1 MGGHVGAP
9 HLDGV
14 VGGSRPAD
22 DQRSHPWRRL
32 RADRPRLHDGV
43 RHHRADQLRPRRR
56 LHAGP
61 LRLAQLVHAA
71 RGDEDADGLA
81 ARDDSPT
88 CLSPH
93 DAHDRGPQRRDRPR
107 GLPAAAALD
116 PARAAHHGD
125 RRVVHAR
132 ERGAPL
138 EGPGAHRLPR
148 RLPIR
153 GHPARVVRRGLG
165 HLRHDQ
171 GPARGG
177 GDDPADAGPPLLREP
192 DHVGQGHA
200 RDRPGPRDRRG
211 DGDQRRADYLDDVLH
226 RRGARRSGRAH
237 PGHVLQHR
245 PVVDGLP
252 GRAQGLHR
260 GRARRHRQHDGR
272 RARRSVH
279 RIPVSVE
286 RPVHLR
292 PLDQRDRFRDPHP
305 RPRLPSP
312 RPHGR
317 TDAREDMR
325 RGLPWTALLVALILY
340 PFVDRALGFQ
350 TVHAVS
356 DGMIYVLLA
365 LGLNI
370 VVGYAGLLDLGYA
383 AFFAIGAYSMGLLN
397 SPVLGSPLYGHA
409 WSFWVCIWIA
419 AAVSALLGVAI
430 GAPTLRVRG
439 DYLAIITLGFGEI
452 IPVAIRNLGDVTIE
466 IGSWRPIERLNLT
479 GGENGV
485 NPVGRPY
492 LPGVPFETDPVP
504 WYFLILV
511 IGGAGSLKG
520 VILGGMLITLF
531 DRVVLTQ
538 TTFMVRAL
546 GRTLGVSALATAD
559 LTLWRWFFFGL
570 GLVLVMVLRPQGLG
584 GRRLSPAPIADDA
597 EDPTSP
603 DVASAPRVDAIPG
616 WLRERARRG
625 VAASPAILDVRG
637 VTKRF
642 GGVIALNEIDLVVPH
657 GAIIGLI
664 GPNGAGKTT
673 FFSVVTGLVRPDAG
687 RITFDGANL
696 VGLRPNAVVARGIAR
711 TFQSIRL
718 FQNMTVLENALVG
731 EHCRLTATV
740 PGAVLRPPA
749 VIAEEARAHA
759 RARELLEFVGLGGK
773 EHELARN
780 LSDGDQR
787 RLEIARALATEP
799 RLLLLDEPS
808 AGMNPREA
816 ETLTDLIGLLR
827 RELALSVLLIE
838 HHMEVVM
845 GISDRITVL
854 DYGTRIA
861 EGPPAAI
868 QRDARVIEAYLATGY
883 EQDLASRTSAS

>member
-1 MGGHVGAP
+1 
-9 HLDGV
+9 
-14 VGGSRPAD
+14 
-22 DQRSHPWRRL
+22 
-32 RADRPRLHDGV
+32 
-43 RHHRADQLRPRRR
+43 
-56 LHAGP
+56 
-61 LRLAQLVHAA
+61 
-71 RGDEDADGLA
+71 
-81 ARDDSPT
+81 
-88 CLSPH
+88 
-93 DAHDRGPQRRDRPR
+93 
-107 GLPAAAALD
+107 
-116 PARAAHHGD
+116 
-125 RRVVHAR
+125 
-132 ERGAPL
+132 
-138 EGPGAHRLPR
+138 
-148 RLPIR
+148 
-153 GHPARVVRRGLG
+153 
-165 HLRHDQ
+165 
-171 GPARGG
+171 
-177 GDDPADAGPPLLREP
+177 
-192 DHVGQGHA
+192 
-200 RDRPGPRDRRG
+200 
-211 DGDQRRADYLDDVLH
+211 
-226 RRGARRSGRAH
+226 
-237 PGHVLQHR
+237 
-245 PVVDGLP
+245 
-252 GRAQGLHR
+252 
-260 GRARRHRQHDGR
+260 
-272 RARRSVH
+272 
-279 RIPVSVE
+279 
-286 RPVHLR
+286 
-292 PLDQRDRFRDPHP
+292 
-305 RPRLPSP
+305 
-312 RPHGR
+312 
-317 TDAREDMR
+317 MR

-397 SPVLGSPLYGHA
+397 SPVLGSPLYGHP
-409 WSFWVCIWIA
+409 WSFWLCIWLA
-419 AAVSALLGVAI
+419 AAVSALLGVVI

-452 IPVAIRNLGDVTIE
+452 IPVAIRNLGDVTVE

-492 LPGVPFETDPVP
+492 LPSVPFETDPVP
-504 WYFLILV
+504 WYFLILIIGAASLWAMNRLRDSRLGRAWMAIREDETAADCTGV
-511 IGGAGSLKG
+511 NPISTKLLAFALGASFSGFAGSVYAAKLQAITPGAFEFQVSIMLLCMVVLGGAGSLKG

-538 TTFMVRAL
+538 TTFMVRAF
-546 GRTLGVSALATAD
+546 GRTTGVTALATAD

-570 GLVLVMVLRPQGLG
+570 GLVLVMLLRPEGLV
-584 GRRLSPAPIADDA
+584 GRRVRPAPITAADV
-597 EDPTSP
+597 EDGLE
-603 DVASAPRVDAIPG
+603 VAPAPRVDAIPA
-616 WLRERARRG
+616 WLRERAQGG
-625 VAASPAILDVRG
+625 VAAATPILDVRG

-642 GGVIALNEIDLVVPH
+642 GGVIALNEVDLLVPR

-673 FFSVVTGLVRPDAG
+673 LFNVVTGLVRPDGG
-687 RITFDGANL
+687 RMIFDGGSL
-696 VGLRPNAVVARGIAR
+696 VGLRPNAIVARGIAR

-731 EHCRLTATV
+731 EHCRLAASV

-749 VIAEEARAHA
+749 VIAEETRARV
-759 RARELLEFVGLGGK
+759 RARELLAFVGLGGQ
-773 EHELARN
+773 EDELARN
-780 LSDGDQR
+780 LPYGDQR

-816 ETLTDLIGLLR
+816 ETLTELIGLLR

-861 EGPPAAI
+861 EGTPAAI
-868 QRDARVIEAYLATGY
+868 QRDPRVIEAYLGTGY
-883 EQDLASRTSAS
+883 EQDLAGRESAR